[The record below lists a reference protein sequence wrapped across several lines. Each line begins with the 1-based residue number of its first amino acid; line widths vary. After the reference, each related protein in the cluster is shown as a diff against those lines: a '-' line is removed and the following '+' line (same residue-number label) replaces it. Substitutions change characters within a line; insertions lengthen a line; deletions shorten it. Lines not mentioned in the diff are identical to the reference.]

1 MADRLYLSI
10 WFPSFQEPE
19 MLPRL
24 LSVLRQ
30 FPFSTE
36 HGGVGYLAIRS
47 ISWDQ
52 PIIFQETFDG
62 RVEPERALA
71 IAGEFLHEDNAYEL
85 DVLWDLWVPT
95 HEGDLDETWVL
106 RPQTVKFIVFG
117 TAFEDATFQQ
127 NGHIQVDFGLDAPFL
142 FEEADFTNTLEQRIK
157 SNVQKLV
164 SFTSAVEQNCGISG
178 RVLWSESEDN
188 LAQKLIERLQRVQ

>member
-1 MADRLYLSI
+1 
-10 WFPSFQEPE
+10 
-19 MLPRL
+19 
-24 LSVLRQ
+24 
-30 FPFSTE
+30 
-36 HGGVGYLAIRS
+36 
-47 ISWDQ
+47 
-52 PIIFQETFDG
+52 
-62 RVEPERALA
+62 VEPERALA

-85 DVLWDLWVPT
+85 DVLWDLWVPV

-117 TAFEDATFQQ
+117 TTFEDATFQQ